1 MAAERSYAFD
11 TSSLITIHRQ
21 VPSGPSRDAIWR
33 ALGEREGSFSV
44 RIVEPVFVEI
54 AQKQDETAARLE
66 RLIAEGCLV
75 TADEFREPGLAGSLD
90 EVRRAHPRMS
100 RRRKQ
105 RNRADAWIVAYA
117 LFVPNTTVVTE
128 ESPRR
133 NANIPA
139 ACRAYGIE
147 CIDLDEFLR
156 RESLI

>member
-1 MAAERSYAFD
+1 MAAEQFYAFD
-11 TSSLITIHRQ
+11 TSSLITIRRQ
-21 VPSGPSRDAIWR
+21 VPAGPSRDAIWR

-54 AQKQDETAARLE
+54 AQKQDETAARLA
-66 RLIAEGCLV
+66 RLAAEGCLV
-75 TADEFREPGLAGSLD
+75 TADEFREPVLESSLQ
-90 EVRRAHPRMS
+90 EVRRAYPRMS
-100 RRRKQ
+100 RQRKR

-117 LFVPNTTVVTE
+117 RAERGTIVVTE

-147 CIDLDEFLR
+147 CINLDEFLR